1 MWSSSYDRKT
11 WELWPYTELRAASV
25 WWTALLINFLSSNR
39 WACQS
44 SPGYAHHQTHDIC
57 SDHVCSNCCAHVSD
71 SLPSLNSTRCLSCT
85 LTVFMFSVCAISQ
98 MDVTPCLMFFT
109 SFWSDCSAAFRVSR
123 SWASC
128 FLSPSWVCLICR
140 GRETLTLS
148 PLLCS
153 HRAIGKWAVSFNAP
167 AGNTSVLTTVRS
179 VDSFSTAGFRV
190 STAFSPSWKKLK
202 KKTSENLQEKSE
214 SITKFMF

>member
-11 WELWPYTELRAASV
+11 WELWPYTEFRAAYV

-39 WACQS
+39 WA

-98 MDVTPCLMFFT
+98 MDFTPCLMFFT

-140 GRETLTLS
+140 GRETLLLS
-148 PLLCS
+148 S

-167 AGNTSVLTTVRS
+167 AGNTSVLTAVRS

-214 SITKFMF
+214 SITKLMF